1 VILVSVGVLAAVQ
14 VLRLLLTPE
23 ADWSLVREFAFVP
36 ARIWLVLDPHALAAQ
51 LAMPPHDD
59 AALQRA
65 ELAEFFVAHGGLKP
79 WTLLTYA
86 LLHGGFAHLG
96 MNALWLVAFGAP
108 VARRFGPWRF
118 LALLAVASAAGA
130 IAQTVAVPFGVVP
143 IIGASAAV
151 SGAVGAA
158 IRFVFQPGENL
169 GPIRAPDAEPGAPLP
184 RSPAPPL
191 PLVATFGNRQV
202 VTFLVVWFVVN
213 FLFGI
218 LAEPLHVTDQA
229 IAWEAHIG
237 GFLAGLLLFQ
247 LFDRRLAS
255 DG

>member
-1 VILVSVGVLAAVQ
+1 
-14 VLRLLLTPE
+14 
-23 ADWSLVREFAFVP
+23 
-36 ARIWLVLDPHALAAQ
+36 
-51 LAMPPHDD
+51 
-59 AALQRA
+59 
-65 ELAEFFVAHGGLKP
+65 
-79 WTLLTYA
+79 
-86 LLHGGFAHLG
+86 

-118 LALLAVASAAGA
+118 LALLAVASVAGA
-130 IAQTVAVPFGVVP
+130 IAQTLADPFSVVP

-158 IRFVFQPGENL
+158 LRFVFQPGENL
-169 GPIRAPDAEPGAPLP
+169 GPATAADADPEAPLP

-237 GFLAGLLLFQ
+237 GFLVGLLLFQ
-247 LFDRRLAS
+247 AFDPRRAS
-255 DG
+255 DD